1 MISDKRGE
9 RNSLKSEIDSSN
21 ESDSESRKDLRD
33 IRHEEII
40 RKSDKVKD
48 NNLIDMMDDNDNDDW
63 Y

>member
-1 MISDKRGE
+1 LISDKRGE

>member
-1 MISDKRGE
+1 MISDKKGE
-9 RNSLKSEIDSSN
+9 RNSLKSGIDSSN
-21 ESDSESRKDLRD
+21 ESDSESTKDLRD
-33 IRHEEII
+33 IRHQEII